1 MKRLRSSA
9 TRPPGTM
16 PATLSFAPIH
26 SVVTPTPAPTKLGM
40 TSTWMP
46 LACAAP
52 VKQARRK
59 NLPTTTAAAAAT
71 AGAHPAAALIAAG
84 AAAGL
89 LRPLRAEVARL
100 VLVVQRL
107 HAFARLAGGTPLFR
121 FLHVRPA
128 AAFLVLLPVAAL
140 VAPIHVAVAAG
151 VDVVV
156 ASAPGDSGVSYLGGL
171 HVASARPADAGALA
185 APAVVAV
192 VDVDV
197 GMVVADVD
205 ATAAAIAARSM
216 PAATHGETEEQADGE
231 AGAVPVGVIGRRV
244 IHRADIGRIVV
255 AGAVYDHAVWAQH
268 RAVVPRRVADE
279 YRGRRAAVHAH
290 IGHVMQGRA
299 CRDGVDDRGHGRGHD
314 PGAGGPGAR
323 EPHAVLRH
331 VVGLRI
337 DADHRNAGVVGIGER
352 RAVDRLPLR
361 LAA

>member
-1 MKRLRSSA
+1 MKRWRSSA
-9 TRPPGTM
+9 TRPPGTL
-16 PATLSFAPIH
+16 PATLSVAPIH
-26 SVVTPTPAPTKLGM
+26 SVLTPTPAPTKLGM

-52 VKQARRK
+52 ANQAMRK
-59 NLPTTTAAAAAT
+59 NLATTTAASAAAP
-71 AGAHPAAALIAAG
+71 GAHPAAALVAAG

-89 LRPLRAEVARL
+89 LRALRAGVARL
-100 VLVVQRL
+100 VLPVQRL
-107 HAFARLAGGTPLFR
+107 HAFARGLVTRR
-121 FLHVRPA
+121 FLHVGPA
-128 AAFLVLLPVAAL
+128 AALLVLLPVAAL
-140 VAPIHVAVAAG
+140 VTPVHVAVAAG

-156 ASAPGDSGVSYLGGL
+156 ASALRHGGVPDLGGL
-171 HVASARPADAGALA
+171 QVASARPADAGALA

-205 ATAAAIAARSM
+205 ATAAAIAARPM

-323 EPHAVLRH
+323 EPPDAPRPG
-331 VVGLRI
+331 VGR
-337 DADHRNAGVVGIGER
+337 
-352 RAVDRLPLR
+352 PT
-361 LAA
+361 